1 MDHPSARAGWVDV
14 EHGLDYARLPLI
26 LVEPRKDSWRFVH
39 GEVVRDH
46 LRQGLTVI
54 SKELKHRG
62 ERGAA
67 ISRRSEINFLPH
79 QDRDRDVRRDR
90 DRDVPWVEDRDR
102 EFGRNRSRDDEHPH
116 GWSEGRKRGWDDCD
130 APPGLAKKQGCK
142 DREDVIF
149 TQGHRAAPHPV
160 NPAITRAEVARFDRY
175 LDSHPAVARALE
187 RNPDLVR
194 NQAFLA
200 RNPSLRTWLSTH
212 PETAEEVRETPGQFL
227 WRERAFEASQADRR

>member
-1 MDHPSARAGWVDV
+1 MNRCRAFMASAVCLTLSALPAFAQGRG
-14 EHGLDYARLPLI
+14 HGGLGSD
-26 LVEPRKDSWRFVH
+26 
-39 GEVVRDH
+39 RDH
-46 LRQGLTVI
+46 DAKL
-54 SKELKHRG
+54 EP
-62 ERGAA
+62 E
-67 ISRRSEINFLPH
+67 H

>member
-1 MDHPSARAGWVDV
+1 MNRYRAFMVSAVCLTLWVLPAFAQGRGHEGSGSDRDDSANLER
-14 EHGLDYARLPLI
+14 EHR
-26 LVEPRKDSWRFVH
+26 
-39 GEVVRDH
+39 
-46 LRQGLTVI
+46 
-54 SKELKHRG
+54 
-62 ERGAA
+62 
-67 ISRRSEINFLPH
+67 
-79 QDRDRDVRRDR
+79 DRDRDVRRERGHDR
-90 DRDVPWVEDRDR
+90 DRD
-102 EFGRNRSRDDEHPH
+102 FGRNRDRDGDRDRDGGRDRDRDDEHPR
-116 GWSEGRKRGWDDCD
+116 GWSDGRKRGWGDCD